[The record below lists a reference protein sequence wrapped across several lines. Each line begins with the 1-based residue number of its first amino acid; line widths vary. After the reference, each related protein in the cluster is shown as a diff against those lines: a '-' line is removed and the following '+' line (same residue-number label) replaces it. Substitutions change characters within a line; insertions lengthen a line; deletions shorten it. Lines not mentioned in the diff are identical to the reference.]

1 MVAAAIG
8 GSAAVSGITG
18 LVGSSQAASGAQQ
31 AANTEAAA
39 TQAAINAEQ
48 SNFQIAYGVLDPYAQ
63 TGTAAEQEMELELG
77 LYTNPA
83 TGQPAGPETNAPLGA
98 MPSLTD
104 ITQLPGYSFTLQQGL
119 NATNNAASAQ
129 GMAAV
134 PGVSGNYSGAQQKG
148 DIGYAENLANTYYNN
163 YLANYWTNQNNRYN
177 MLAGLV
183 NTGAAAGGGLGNNA
197 VNTGSAIAGTGQA
210 GANSIAAAQEAQ
222 ANAGAAGITGLGSSV
237 SNALVANA
245 LLGNQSTSS
254 INNASSPAYTGA
266 PGNVGGYYTGGLGD
280 TSAG

>member
-8 GSAAVSGITG
+8 GSAAISGITG
-18 LVGSSQAASGAQQ
+18 LVSSSQAASGAANAQ
-31 AANTEAAA
+31 ATEAAA
-39 TQAAINAEQ
+39 TQAAIAAEQ
-48 SNFQIAYGVLDPYAQ
+48 SNFQTAYGLLDPYAQ
-63 TGTAAEQEMELELG
+63 TGTGAEGELSAEIG
-77 LYTNPA
+77 VGPIGAGSPA
-83 TGQPAGPETNAPLGA
+83 YGFLDRA
-98 MPSLTD
+98 PSLTD

-134 PGVSGNYSGAQQKG
+134 PGGTGTVGAGGSNYSGPQQKG

-163 YLANYWTNQNNRYN
+163 YLSNYWTNQNNRYN

-183 NTGAAAGGGLGNNA
+183 NTGAAAAGGLGTNA

-222 ANAGAAGITGLGSSV
+222 ANAGAAGIAGLGGAGS
-237 SNALVANA
+237 NA
-245 LLGNQSTSS
+245 LLGAALFSNQSTNTIQPTSY
-254 INNASSPAYTGA
+254 NADY
-266 PGNVGGYYTGGLGD
+266 GGGGD
-280 TSAG
+280 VSAGFAPSSA